1 MLNSEYGFV
10 TDPLVNKGKGV
21 NKGIELTIEQYLHN
35 DFYFLLSSSFYDSKY
50 QTLSGKWFNTRFN
63 GQYATTFTG
72 GKDFK
77 TGPGFGN
84 RIVGINIKTIVAGGL
99 RNTPIDY
106 NASVASGETKYIE
119 SESYSLKAKDYF
131 RTDVKI
137 SVKRNRKKSTVTW
150 SLDVQ
155 NATSNKNVA
164 GEYFD
169 PLTSTTKISYQTPLI
184 PILAYRV
191 EF

>member
-1 MLNSEYGFV
+1 M
-10 TDPLVNKGKGV
+10 VNMQQPSPEEK
-21 NKGIELTIEQYLHN
+21 I
-35 DFYFLLSSSFYDSKY
+35 
-50 QTLSGKWFNTRFN
+50 
-63 GQYATTFTG
+63 
-72 GKDFK
+72 
-77 TGPGFGN
+77 
-84 RIVGINIKTIVAGGL
+84 
-99 RNTPIDY
+99 
-106 NASVASGETKYIE
+106 
-119 SESYSLKAKDYF
+119 LKPVRDLEKDYF